1 MLAVSLKGMAGR
13 KLRTVLTALAVVLGV
28 ALIAGTYIL
37 TDTIDR
43 QFDQIFAQ
51 VRQGVD
57 VSVTPKKVFN
67 SDNNATPPAFP
78 ESYLSQVQNVPGV
91 QKASGGIFDEGV
103 VLDNKG
109 KKIGGAN
116 GAPNFISSDAP
127 APFNPFH
134 YVAGHGPRGPN
145 EISIDKYTADKQHWK
160 IGSIVRVGGQGPATP
175 YTVVG
180 IAKFGNLSGLAGA
193 PIAVMTLQQ
202 AQKVTDKVGKFDGI
216 DVKAAPGVKPEALVQ
231 RVQQALPG
239 TVTVRTGAEQAAKDA
254 SDTKSG
260 LGFIKTILLV
270 FAGVALFVGAF
281 MIFNSFSIT
290 IAQRTRELSM
300 LRTVG
305 ASRRQVLGSVL
316 GEAVVMGFTASLIG
330 LGLGVA
336 LAKGL
341 KALFKAIGAD
351 LPGGATVL
359 ESRTIIVSLIVGTLV
374 TLVASLSPAVR
385 ATRIQ
390 PIEGVREGAVLPS
403 TRFSRIKTPFGAV
416 TLAIGVGLM
425 CLGLL
430 TGSSGS
436 GVWLPLLF
444 GTILVFIGAAMFSSR
459 LVKPIASLVGRPI
472 ESLRGVTGQLAR
484 ENATR
489 NTARTAST
497 AAALMIGLAL
507 VSGVTIFA
515 SGIKKSVNSAIDNS
529 VKAGLVV
536 ENKDGWTSIP
546 AAAGKAVG
554 QVPGV
559 SSSSE
564 IRLSQAKVAGVS
576 GTPDVSGVDPATLPS
591 VYQLDW
597 KKGSNATLAGLARDG
612 GNNTIV
618 SESWAKSKDKHVG
631 DKVAV
636 TTQSG
641 NHATY
646 TIIGTYKN
654 NVHFLGDLAVSNA
667 TLARDFKITED
678 QFVMFGLKPGA
689 NADQVKT
696 QAENILSKQFP
707 NAQADTK
714 SGFKKT
720 QTEWINQISAFFYVL
735 LSLAVI
741 VSLFGIVNTLVLA
754 IYERTRELG
763 LLRAVGMSRRQVK
776 RIVRYESVI
785 TALIG
790 AILGTVLGVFFAVI
804 VSRPLASEGFELS
817 FPVGTLVILLI
828 LAGLAG
834 VLAAITP
841 ARRASKLNVL
851 EALAYE

>member
-37 TDTIDR
+37 TDTINH

-51 VRQGVD
+51 VRKGVD
-57 VSVTPKKVFN
+57 VSVTPKKIFN
-67 SDNNATPPAFP
+67 SDNNANPPAFP
-78 ESYLSQVQNVPGV
+78 ASYVAKVQQVPGV
-91 QKASGGIFDEGV
+91 EKASGGIFDNGV
-103 VLDNKG
+103 ILDNKG
-109 KKIGGAN
+109 KKIGGNN

-134 YVAGHGPRGPN
+134 YIAGHGPTGPN
-145 EISIDKYTADKQHWK
+145 QISIDKYTADKQHWHV
-160 IGSIVRVGGQGPATP
+160 GSVVRVGGQGPATP

-180 IAKFGNLSGLAGA
+180 IAKFGKLNGLAGA
-193 PIAVMTLQQ
+193 AIAVMTLDQ
-202 AQKVTDKVGKFDGI
+202 AQKVTDKVGKLDGI
-216 DVKAAPGVKPEALVQ
+216 DIQAQKGVAPQALVT
-231 RVQQALPG
+231 RVQQSLPN
-239 TVTVRTGAEQAAKDA
+239 TVTVRTGAEQAAQDSK
-254 SDTKSG
+254 DTKSG
-260 LGFIKTILLV
+260 LSFLKTLLLV

-316 GEAVVMGFTASLIG
+316 GEATVMGLVASVIG
-330 LGLGVA
+330 LGLGIG

-341 KALFKAIGAD
+341 KALFKAVGAD
-351 LPGGATVL
+351 LPGGSTVI
-359 ESRTIIVSLIVGTLV
+359 ETRTIIVSLIVGTLV
-374 TLVASLSPAVR
+374 TVVASLSPAFR

-390 PIEGVREGAVLPS
+390 PIEGVREGAEIPK

-416 TLAIGVGLM
+416 TLGLGVALM

-430 TGSSGS
+430 TNSTGSA
-436 GVWLPLLF
+436 VWLPLLF
-444 GTILVFIGAAMFSSR
+444 GTVLVFIGAAMFSSK
-459 LVKPIASLVGRPI
+459 LVRPIASLVGRPM
-472 ESLRGVTGQLAR
+472 ETLRGVSGQLAR

-515 SGIKKSVNSAIDNS
+515 AGIKKSVDSAIDTS
-529 VKAGLVV
+529 VRAGLVL
-536 ENKDGWTSIP
+536 ENKDGWSSIP
-546 AAAGKAVG
+546 QSAGKAVA

-559 SSSSE
+559 GASSE
-564 IRLSQAKVAGVS
+564 IRLSQARVAGVS
-576 GTPDVSGVDPATLPS
+576 GTPDVSGVNPATLPA

-597 KKGSNATLAGLARDG
+597 KKGSNATLNQLN
-612 GNNTIV
+612 GNNAIV
-618 SESWAKSKDKHVG
+618 SESWSKSKHKKVG
-631 DKVAV
+631 QQINI

-641 NHATY
+641 DHATY

-654 NVHFLGDLAVSNA
+654 NVHFLGDIAVTNQ
-667 TLARDFKITED
+667 TLARDFKVTQD
-678 QFVMFGLKPGA
+678 QFVMYGLKPGA
-689 NADQVKT
+689 NANQVQG
-696 QAENILSKQFP
+696 QATKILNAQFP

-714 SGFKKT
+714 SGFKKK
-720 QTEWINQISAFFYVL
+720 QTEWIGQISAFFYVL

-763 LLRAVGMSRRQVK
+763 LLRAVGMSKRQVR

-785 TALIG
+785 TAV
-790 AILGTVLGVFFAVI
+790 LGTVLGVFFAVI
-804 VSRPLASEGFELS
+804 ISRPLAGEGFQLS

>member
-67 SDNNATPPAFP
+67 SDNNANPPAFP
-78 ESYLSQVQNVPGV
+78 ASYVAKVQQVPGV
-91 QKASGGIFDEGV
+91 QKASGGIFDNGV
-103 VLDNKG
+103 ILDNKG
-109 KKIGGAN
+109 KKIGGSN

-127 APFNPFH
+127 APFNPFN
-134 YVAGHGPRGPN
+134 YVAGHGPTGPN
-145 EISIDKYTADKQHWK
+145 QISIDKYTADKQHWK
-160 IGSIVRVGGQGPATP
+160 VGSTVRVGGQGPAQP

-180 IAKFGNLSGLAGA
+180 IAKFGKLNGLAGA
-193 PIAVMTLQQ
+193 AIAVMTLDQ
-202 AQKVTDKVGKFDGI
+202 AQKVTDKVGKLDGI
-216 DVKAAPGVKPEALVQ
+216 DIQAQKGVSPQALVS
-231 RVQQALPG
+231 RVQQSLPN
-239 TVTVRTGAEQAAKDA
+239 TVTVRTGAEQAQKDA

-260 LGFIKTILLV
+260 LSFIKTLLLV

-316 GEAVVMGFTASLIG
+316 GEATIMGLVASVIG
-330 LGLGVA
+330 LGIGIG

-341 KALFKAIGAD
+341 KALFKAVGAD
-351 LPGGATVL
+351 LPGGSAVL
-359 ESRTIIVSLIVGTLV
+359 ETRTVIVSLIVGTLV
-374 TLVASLSPAVR
+374 TVIASLSPAFR

-390 PIEGVREGAVLPS
+390 PIEGVREGAVLPK
-403 TRFSRIKTPFGAV
+403 TRFQRIKTPFGAV
-416 TLAIGVGLM
+416 TLGLGVALM

-430 TGSSGS
+430 TNSTGNA
-436 GVWLPLLF
+436 VWLPLLF
-444 GTILVFIGAAMFSSR
+444 GTVLVFIGAAMFSSR
-459 LVKPIASLVGRPI
+459 LVRPIASLVGGPMER
-472 ESLRGVTGQLAR
+472 LRGVSGQLAR

-489 NTARTAST
+489 NTGRTAST

-515 SGIKKSVNSAIDNS
+515 AGIKKSVNNAIDSS

-546 AAAGKAVG
+546 AAAGKAVA

-559 SSSSE
+559 TSSSE

-597 KKGSNATLAGLARDG
+597 KKGSNATLGQLQ
-612 GNNTIV
+612 GNNAIV
-618 SESWAKSKDKHVG
+618 SESWSKSKHRKVG
-631 DKVAV
+631 QQINI

-654 NVHFLGDLAVSNA
+654 NVHFLGDIAVTNQ

-678 QFVMFGLKPGA
+678 QFVMFGLAPGA
-689 NADQVKT
+689 NADQAKA
-696 QAENILSKQFP
+696 QASKILAAQFP
-707 NAQADTK
+707 NAEADTK

-720 QTEWINQISAFFYVL
+720 QTEWIGQISAFFYVL

-804 VSRPLASEGFELS
+804 VSRPLAGEGFQLS

>member
-37 TDTIDR
+37 TDTINH

-51 VRQGVD
+51 VRKGVD
-57 VSVTPKKVFN
+57 VSVTPKKLFN
-67 SDNNATPPAFP
+67 TDNQANPPAFP
-78 ESYLSQVQNVPGV
+78 ASYVAKVQQVPGV
-91 QKASGGIFDEGV
+91 QKAAGGIFDDGTI
-103 VLDNKG
+103 LDNKG
-109 KKIGGAN
+109 KKIGGSG
-116 GAPNFISSDAP
+116 GAPNFISSNAP
-127 APFNPFH
+127 QPFDPFN
-134 YVAGHGPRGPN
+134 YVAGHPPTAPN

-160 IGSIVRVGGQGPATP
+160 IGSTVRVGGQGPAQP

-180 IAKFGNLSGLAGA
+180 IAKFGKLSGLAGA
-193 PIAVMTLQQ
+193 AIAVMTLDQ
-202 AQKVTDKVGKFDGI
+202 AQKVTDKVGKLDGI
-216 DVKAAPGVKPEALVQ
+216 DIQAQKGVTPQALVT
-231 RVQQALPG
+231 RVQQALPN

-260 LGFIKTILLV
+260 LSFLKTILLV

-316 GEAVVMGFTASLIG
+316 GEALVMGFVASLIG
-330 LGLGVA
+330 LGIGIG

-359 ESRTIIVSLIVGTLV
+359 ETRTIIVSLIVGTLV
-374 TLVASLSPAVR
+374 TLIASLSPAIR

-390 PIEGVREGAVLPS
+390 PIEGVREGAVLPK
-403 TRFSRIKTPFGAV
+403 TRFSRIKTPFGLA
-416 TLAIGVGLM
+416 TLALGVALM

-430 TGSSGS
+430 TNSTGSA
-436 GVWLPLLF
+436 VWLPLLF
-444 GTILVFIGAAMFSSR
+444 GTLLVFIGAAMFSSK
-459 LVKPIASLVGRPI
+459 LVRPIASLVGRPM
-472 ESLRGVTGQLAR
+472 ERLRGVSGQLAR

-489 NTARTAST
+489 NTGRTAST
-497 AAALMIGLAL
+497 AAALMVGLAL

-515 SGIKKSVNSAIDNS
+515 AGIKKSVNNAIDTS

-546 AAAGKAVG
+546 AAAGKSVA

-559 SSSSE
+559 TSSSE

-576 GTPDVSGVDPATLPS
+576 GTPDVSGVDPATLPA

-597 KKGSNATLAGLARDG
+597 KKGSNATLHQLD
-612 GNNTIV
+612 GNNAIV
-618 SESWAKSKDKHVG
+618 SESWSKSKHRKVG
-631 DKVAV
+631 QQINI

-654 NVHFLGDLAVSNA
+654 NVHFLGDIAVTNQ
-667 TLARDFKITED
+667 TLARDFRVTQD
-678 QFVMFGLKPGA
+678 QFVMYGLAPGA
-689 NADQVKT
+689 NADQVKN
-696 QAENILSKQFP
+696 QASRILAAQFP

-714 SGFKKT
+714 SGFKKK
-720 QTEWINQISAFFYVL
+720 QTEWIGQITAFFYVL

-763 LLRAVGMSRRQVK
+763 LLRAVGMSKRQVR

-804 VSRPLASEGFELS
+804 ISRPLAAEGFKLS

>member
-51 VRQGVD
+51 VRKGVD
-57 VSVTPKKVFN
+57 VSVTPKKIFN
-67 SDNNATPPAFP
+67 SDNNANPPAFP
-78 ESYLSQVQNVPGV
+78 ASYVAQVQQVPGV
-91 QKASGGIFDEGV
+91 EKAAGGIFDNGV
-103 VLDNKG
+103 ILDNKG
-109 KKIGGAN
+109 KKIGGSG

-127 APFNPFH
+127 APFNPFS
-134 YVAGHGPRGPN
+134 YVAGHGPTGPN
-145 EISIDKYTADKQHWK
+145 QISIDKYTADKQHWHV
-160 IGSIVRVGGQGPATP
+160 GSVVRVGGQGPAQP

-180 IAKFGNLSGLAGA
+180 IAKFGKLNGLAGA
-193 PIAVMTLQQ
+193 AIAVMTLDQ
-202 AQKVTDKVGKFDGI
+202 AQKVTDKVGKLDGI
-216 DVKAAPGVKPEALVQ
+216 DIQAQKGVSPQALVT
-231 RVQQALPG
+231 RVQQSLPN
-239 TVTVRTGAEQAAKDA
+239 TVTVRTGAEQAAQDSK
-254 SDTKSG
+254 DTKSG
-260 LGFIKTILLV
+260 LGFIKTLLLV

-305 ASRRQVLGSVL
+305 ATRRQVLGSVL
-316 GEAVVMGFTASLIG
+316 GEAVVMGFTASVIG
-330 LGLGVA
+330 LGLGIV

-341 KALFKAIGAD
+341 KALFKAVGAD
-351 LPGGATVL
+351 LPGGSAVV

-374 TLVASLSPAVR
+374 TVIASLSPALR

-390 PIEGVREGAVLPS
+390 PIEGVREGAVMPR

-416 TLAIGVGLM
+416 TLALGVGLM

-430 TGSSGS
+430 TNSTGS

-444 GTILVFIGAAMFSSR
+444 GTVLVFIGAAMFSSK
-459 LVKPIASLVGRPI
+459 LVRPIASLVGRPM
-472 ESLRGVTGQLAR
+472 ESLRGVSGQLAR

-489 NTARTAST
+489 NTSRTAST

-515 SGIKKSVNSAIDNS
+515 AGIKKSVDSAIDTS
-529 VKAGLVV
+529 VRAGLIL
-536 ENKDGWTSIP
+536 ENKDGWSSIP
-546 AAAGKAVG
+546 QSAGKAVA

-559 SSSSE
+559 GASSE
-564 IRLSQAKVAGVS
+564 VRLSQAKVAGVS
-576 GTPDVSGVDPATLPS
+576 GTPDVSGVNPQTLPA

-597 KKGSNATLAGLARDG
+597 KKGSNATLNQLS
-612 GNNTIV
+612 GNNAIV
-618 SESWAKSKDKHVG
+618 SESWSKSKHKKVG
-631 DKVAV
+631 QQISI

-654 NVHFLGDLAVSNA
+654 NVHFLGDIAVTNQ
-667 TLARDFKITED
+667 TLARDFKVTQD
-678 QFVMFGLKPGA
+678 QFVMYGLKPGA
-689 NADQVKT
+689 NENQV
-696 QAENILSKQFP
+696 QAQATKILNAQFP

-714 SGFKKT
+714 SGFKKK
-720 QTEWINQISAFFYVL
+720 QTEWISQISAFFYVL

-763 LLRAVGMSRRQVK
+763 LLRAVGMSKRQVK

-804 VSRPLASEGFELS
+804 VSRPLAGEGFKLS

>member
-37 TDTIDR
+37 TDTINR

-57 VSVTPKKVFN
+57 VSVSPKKIFN
-67 SDNNATPPAFP
+67 SDNNANPPAFP
-78 ESYLSQVQNVPGV
+78 ASYLSQVQQVQGV
-91 QKASGGIFDEGV
+91 QKASGGIFDNGV
-103 VLDNKG
+103 ILDSKG

-127 APFNPFH
+127 APFNPFN
-134 YVAGHGPRGPN
+134 YVSGHAPTANN
-145 EISIDKYTADKQHWK
+145 EISIDKYTADKQHWQV
-160 IGSIVRVGGQGPATP
+160 GDTVRVGGQGPAQP
-175 YTVVG
+175 FKLVG

-193 PIAVMTLQQ
+193 AIAVMPLQE
-202 AQKVTDKVGKFDGI
+202 AQKITNKVGKFDGI
-216 DVKAAPGVKPEALVQ
+216 DIQAAKGVKPEALVTS
-231 RVQQALPG
+231 VQQALPG
-239 TVTVRTGAEQAAKDA
+239 TVTVRTGAEQAQKDA

-260 LGFIKTILLV
+260 LSFLKTILLV

-316 GEAVVMGFTASLIG
+316 GEALVMGFVASLIG
-330 LGLGVA
+330 LGIGVG

-351 LPGGATVL
+351 LPGGATIL
-359 ESRTIIVSLIVGTLV
+359 ETRTIIVSLIVGTLV
-374 TLVASLSPAVR
+374 TLVASLSPAIR

-390 PIEGVREGAVLPS
+390 PIEGVREGAVLPK
-403 TRFSRIKTPFGAV
+403 TRFSKIKTPVGLA
-416 TLAIGVGLM
+416 TLGLGVALM

-430 TGSSGS
+430 TNSSGS
-436 GVWLPLLF
+436 AVWLPLLF
-444 GTILVFIGAAMFSSR
+444 GTVLVFIGTAMFSSR
-459 LVKPIASLVGRPI
+459 LVRPIASLIGKPMER
-472 ESLRGVTGQLAR
+472 LRGVTGQLAR

-489 NTARTAST
+489 NAGRTAST
-497 AAALMIGLAL
+497 AAALMVGLAL

-515 SGIKKSVNSAIDNS
+515 AGIKKSVNSAIDDS
-529 VKAGLVV
+529 VRAGLIV

-546 AAAGKAVG
+546 ATAGKAVA

-559 SSSSE
+559 GASSE

-576 GTPDVSGVDPATLPS
+576 GTPDVSGVDPSTLTS

-597 KKGSNATLAGLARDG
+597 KKGSNATLRQLA
-612 GNNTIV
+612 GNNVIV
-618 SESWAKSKDKHVG
+618 SDSWAKSKDKQVG
-631 DKVAV
+631 QHINI

-641 NHATY
+641 TRATY

-667 TLARDFKITED
+667 TLARDFKITQD

-689 NADQVKT
+689 NADRVKA
-696 QAENILSKQFP
+696 QASNILAAQFP
-707 NAQADTK
+707 NAEADTK
-714 SGFKKT
+714 AGFKKT
-720 QTEWINQISAFFYVL
+720 QTEWIGQITAFFYVL

-763 LLRAVGMSRRQVK
+763 LLRAVGMSRRQVR
-776 RIVRYESVI
+776 RIVRYEAVI

-804 VSRPLASEGFELS
+804 ISRPLAGEGFQLS

>member
-51 VRQGVD
+51 VRKGVD
-57 VSVTPKKVFN
+57 VSVTPKKLFN
-67 SDNNATPPAFP
+67 SDNNANPPAFP
-78 ESYLSQVQNVPGV
+78 ASYVSQVQQVPGV
-91 QKASGGIFDEGV
+91 QKAAGGIFDNGV
-103 VLDNKG
+103 ILDNKG
-109 KKIGGAN
+109 KKIGGSN

-134 YVAGHGPRGPN
+134 YVAGHGPTAPN
-145 EISIDKYTADKQHWK
+145 QISIDKYTADKQHWHV
-160 IGSIVRVGGQGPATP
+160 GSTVRVGGRGPAEP

-180 IAKFGNLSGLAGA
+180 IAKFGKLNGLAGA
-193 PIAVMTLQQ
+193 AIAVMTLDQ
-202 AQKVTDKVGKFDGI
+202 AQKVTNKVGKLDGI
-216 DVKAAPGVKPEALVQ
+216 DIKAAPGVKPEALVT
-231 RVQQALPG
+231 RVQQSLPG

-260 LGFIKTILLV
+260 LGFIKTLLLV

-316 GEAVVMGFTASLIG
+316 GEALVMGFTASAIG
-330 LGLGVA
+330 LGLGVV

-341 KALFKAIGAD
+341 KALFKAVGAD
-351 LPGGATVL
+351 LPGGSAVVET
-359 ESRTIIVSLIVGTLV
+359 RTIIVSLIVGTLV
-374 TLVASLSPAVR
+374 TLVASLSPAIR

-390 PIEGVREGAVLPS
+390 PIEGVREGAVLPK
-403 TRFSRIKTPFGAV
+403 TRFSKIKTPFGAV
-416 TLAIGVGLM
+416 TLGLGVALM

-430 TGSSGS
+430 TNSTGS

-444 GTILVFIGAAMFSSR
+444 GTLLVFIGAAMFSSK
-459 LVKPIASLVGRPI
+459 LVRPIASLVGRPM
-472 ESLRGVTGQLAR
+472 ETLRGVSGQLAR

-497 AAALMIGLAL
+497 AAALMVGLAL
-507 VSGVTIFA
+507 VAGVTIFA
-515 SGIKKSVNSAIDNS
+515 AGIKKSVNSAIDKS

-536 ENKDGWTSIP
+536 ENKDGWSSIP
-546 AAAGKAVG
+546 AAAGKSVA

-559 SSSSE
+559 GSSSE
-564 IRLSQAKVAGVS
+564 IRLSQAKVAGVN
-576 GTPDVSGVDPATLPS
+576 GTPDVSGVNPQTLPA

-597 KKGSNATLAGLARDG
+597 KKGSNATLARLE
-612 GNNTIV
+612 GNNAIV
-618 SESWAKSKDKHVG
+618 SESWSKSKHKKVG
-631 DKVAV
+631 QQINI

-654 NVHFLGDLAVSNA
+654 NVHFLGDIAVTNQ
-667 TLARDFKITED
+667 TLARDFKVTDD
-678 QFVMFGLKPGA
+678 QFVMYGLKPGA
-689 NADQVKT
+689 NDEQVKT
-696 QAENILSKQFP
+696 QASKILAAQYP
-707 NAQADTK
+707 NAEADTK

-720 QTEWINQISAFFYVL
+720 QTQWINQISAFFYVL

-804 VSRPLASEGFELS
+804 VSRPLAGEGFELS

>member
-13 KLRTVLTALAVVLGV
+13 KLRTVLTSLAVVLGV

-57 VSVTPKKVFN
+57 VSVSPKKLFN
-67 SDNNATPPAFP
+67 SDNQANPPAFP
-78 ESYLSQVQNVPGV
+78 ASYVSQVQQVPGV
-91 QKASGGIFDEGV
+91 EKAAGGIFDDGV
-103 VLDNKG
+103 ILDNKG
-109 KKIGGAN
+109 KKIGGSN

-127 APFNPFH
+127 APFNPFT
-134 YVAGHGPRGPN
+134 YVSGHGPTGPN
-145 EISIDKYTADKQHWK
+145 QISIDKYTADKQHWK
-160 IGSIVRVGGQGPATP
+160 VGDTVRVGGQGPAQP
-175 YTVVG
+175 YQLVG
-180 IAKFGNLSGLAGA
+180 IAKFGKLNGLAGA
-193 PIAVMTLQQ
+193 AIAVMTLDQ
-202 AQKVTDKVGKFDGI
+202 AQRVTDKVGKLDGI
-216 DVKAAPGVKPEALVQ
+216 DIQAAPGVKPQALVQ
-231 RVQQALPG
+231 RVQQSLPAS
-239 TVTVRTGAEQAAKDA
+239 VTVRTGAEQAAKDS

-260 LGFIKTILLV
+260 LSFIKTLLLV

-316 GEAVVMGFTASLIG
+316 GEAVVMGFVASVIG
-330 LGLGVA
+330 LGIGIG

-341 KALFKAIGAD
+341 KALFKAVGAD
-351 LPGGATVL
+351 LPGGSAVL
-359 ESRTIIVSLIVGTLV
+359 ETRTIIVSLVVGTLV
-374 TLVASLSPAVR
+374 TLVASLFPAIR

-390 PIEGVREGAVLPS
+390 PIEGVREGAVLPK
-403 TRFSRIKTPFGAV
+403 TRFAKIKTPFGAV
-416 TLAIGVGLM
+416 TLGIGVALM

-430 TGSSGS
+430 TGSSGNA
-436 GVWLPLLF
+436 VWLPLLF
-444 GTILVFIGAAMFSSR
+444 GTVLVFIGTAMFSSR
-459 LVKPIASLVGRPI
+459 LVRPIASLVGRPI
-472 ESLRGVTGQLAR
+472 ERLRGLTGQLAR

-489 NTARTAST
+489 NTGRTAST

-515 SGIKKSVNSAIDNS
+515 AGIKKSVNSAIDNS
-529 VKAGLVV
+529 VRAGLVV

-546 AAAGKAVG
+546 ASAGTAVA

-559 SSSSE
+559 SSSSA

-576 GTPDVSGVDPATLPS
+576 GTPDVSGVDPATLPG

-597 KKGSNATLAGLARDG
+597 KKGSNATLHRLDR
-612 GNNTIV
+612 NNAIV
-618 SESWAKSKDKHVG
+618 SESWSKSKHKKVG
-631 DKVAV
+631 QQIRV

-654 NVHFLGDLAVSNA
+654 NVHFLGDIAVTNA
-667 TLARDFKITED
+667 TLARDFKVTEN
-678 QFVMFGLKPGA
+678 QFVMFGLKPGT
-689 NADQVKT
+689 NPDQVKT
-696 QAENILSKQFP
+696 QASRILATQFP
-707 NAQADTK
+707 NAEAVTK
-714 SGFKKT
+714 AGFKKS
-720 QTEWINQISAFFYVL
+720 QTDWISQISAFFYVL

-741 VSLFGIVNTLVLA
+741 VSLFGIVNTLVLS

-790 AILGTVLGVFFAVI
+790 AILGIVLGVFFAVI
-804 VSRPLASEGFELS
+804 VSRPLAGEGFQLS

-834 VLAAITP
+834 VLAAIAP

>member
-51 VRQGVD
+51 VRKGVD

-67 SDNNATPPAFP
+67 SDNNANPPAFP
-78 ESYLSQVQNVPGV
+78 ASYLNQVQQVSGV
-91 QKASGGIFDEGV
+91 QKAAGGIFDDGV

-109 KKIGGAN
+109 KKIGGSG
-116 GAPNFISSDAP
+116 GAPNFISSNSP
-127 APFNPFH
+127 APFSPYT
-134 YVAGHGPRGPN
+134 YVTGHAPTAPN
-145 EISIDKYTADKQHWK
+145 QVAIDKYTADKQHWT
-160 IGSIVRVGGQGPATP
+160 IGQTVRVGGQGPAQP
-175 YTVVG
+175 YTLVG
-180 IAKFGNLSGLAGA
+180 ITKFGKLNGLAGA

-216 DVKAAPGVKPEALVQ
+216 DVQAQKGVTPQALVA

-239 TVTVRTGAEQAAKDA
+239 DVAVRTGAEQAAKD
-254 SDTKSG
+254 SKDTKSG
-260 LGFIKTILLV
+260 LSFIKTLLLV

-305 ASRRQVLGSVL
+305 ATRRQVLGSVL
-316 GEAVVMGFTASLIG
+316 GEALVVGFVASAIG
-330 LGLGVA
+330 LGIGVG

-341 KALFKAIGAD
+341 KALFKAVGAD
-351 LPGGATVL
+351 LPGGAAVV

-374 TLVASLSPAVR
+374 TLIASLSPAIR

-390 PIEGVREGAVLPS
+390 PIEGVREGAVIPR
-403 TRFSRIKTPFGAV
+403 TRFSRIKTPFGVA
-416 TLAIGVGLM
+416 TLALGVALM

-430 TGSSGS
+430 TNSTGSA
-436 GVWLPLLF
+436 VWLPLLF
-444 GTILVFIGAAMFSSR
+444 GTLLVFIGAAMFSSK
-459 LVKPIASLVGRPI
+459 LVRPIASLVGRPM
-472 ESLRGVTGQLAR
+472 EGLRGVTGQLAR

-489 NTARTAST
+489 NTGRTAST

-515 SGIKKSVNSAIDNS
+515 AGIKKSVNDAIDTS
-529 VKAGLVV
+529 VRAGLVV

-546 AAAGKAVG
+546 AAAGKAVA

-559 SSSSE
+559 TSSSE

-576 GTPDVSGVDPATLPS
+576 GTPDVSGVDPTTLPA

-597 KKGSNATLAGLARDG
+597 KKGSNATLHQLD
-612 GNNTIV
+612 GNNAIV
-618 SESWAKSKDKHVG
+618 SESWSKSKHKKVG
-631 DKVAV
+631 QQIRI
-636 TTQSG
+636 TTQNG

-654 NVHFLGDLAVSNA
+654 NVHFLGDIAVTNQ
-667 TLARDFKITED
+667 TLARDFKVTED
-678 QFVMFGLKPGA
+678 QFVMYGLAPGA
-689 NADQVKT
+689 NPDQVRN
-696 QAENILSKQFP
+696 QASRILAAQFP

-714 SGFKKT
+714 SGFKKKQT
-720 QTEWINQISAFFYVL
+720 QWINQISAFFYVL

-763 LLRAVGMSRRQVK
+763 LLRAVGMSKRQVR

-804 VSRPLASEGFELS
+804 VSRPLAGEGFKLS

>member
-57 VSVTPKKVFN
+57 VSVTPKKLFN
-67 SDNNATPPAFP
+67 SDNNANPPAFP
-78 ESYLSQVQNVPGV
+78 ASYVSQVQQVPGV
-91 QKASGGIFDEGV
+91 QKAAGGIFDNGV
-103 VLDNKG
+103 ILDNKG
-109 KKIGGAN
+109 KKIGGSN

-134 YVAGHGPRGPN
+134 YVAGHGPTAPN
-145 EISIDKYTADKQHWK
+145 QISIDKYTADKQHWHV
-160 IGSIVRVGGQGPATP
+160 GSTVRVGGRGPAEP

-180 IAKFGNLSGLAGA
+180 IAKFGKLNGLAGA
-193 PIAVMTLQQ
+193 AIAVMTLDQ
-202 AQKVTDKVGKFDGI
+202 AQKVTNKVGKLDGI
-216 DVKAAPGVKPEALVQ
+216 DIKAAPGIKPEALVG
-231 RVQQALPG
+231 RVQQALPN

-260 LGFIKTILLV
+260 LGFIKTLLLV

-316 GEAVVMGFTASLIG
+316 GEAVVMGFSASVIG
-330 LGLGVA
+330 LGLGIV

-341 KALFKAIGAD
+341 KALFKAVGAD
-351 LPGGATVL
+351 LPGGSAVV

-374 TLVASLSPAVR
+374 TVIASLSPALR

-390 PIEGVREGAVLPS
+390 PIEGVREGAVIPR
-403 TRFSRIKTPFGAV
+403 TRFSKIKTPFGAV
-416 TLAIGVGLM
+416 TLGLGVALM

-430 TGSSGS
+430 TNSTGSA
-436 GVWLPLLF
+436 VWLPLLF
-444 GTILVFIGAAMFSSR
+444 GTVLVFIGAAMFSSK
-459 LVKPIASLVGRPI
+459 LVRPIASLVGRPM
-472 ESLRGVTGQLAR
+472 ESLRGVSGQLAR

-497 AAALMIGLAL
+497 AAALMVGLAL

-515 SGIKKSVNSAIDNS
+515 AGIKKSVNSAIDNS

-536 ENKDGWTSIP
+536 ENKDGWSSIP
-546 AAAGKAVG
+546 QSAGKSVA

-559 SSSSE
+559 GNSSE

-576 GTPDVSGVDPATLPS
+576 GTPDVSGVNPVTLPS

-597 KKGSNATLAGLARDG
+597 KKGSNATLSRLD
-612 GNNTIV
+612 GNNAIV
-618 SESWAKSKDKHVG
+618 SESWSKSKHRKVG
-631 DKVAV
+631 QQISI

-654 NVHFLGDLAVSNA
+654 NVHFLGDIAVTNT
-667 TLARDFKITED
+667 TLARDFKVTDD
-678 QFVMFGLKPGA
+678 QFVMYGLKPGA
-689 NADQVKT
+689 NPDQVKA
-696 QAENILSKQFP
+696 QASKVLAAQYP
-707 NAQADTK
+707 NAEADTK

-763 LLRAVGMSRRQVK
+763 LLRAVGMSKRQVK

-804 VSRPLASEGFELS
+804 VSRPLAGEGFQLS

>member
-37 TDTIDR
+37 TDTINH

-51 VRQGVD
+51 VRKGVD
-57 VSVTPKKVFN
+57 VSVTPKKIFN
-67 SDNNATPPAFP
+67 SDNNANPPAFP
-78 ESYLSQVQNVPGV
+78 ASYVAQVQQVPGV
-91 QKASGGIFDEGV
+91 QKAAGGIFDNGV
-103 VLDNKG
+103 ILDNKG
-109 KKIGGAN
+109 KKIGGSN
-116 GAPNFISSDAP
+116 GAPNFISSNTP
-127 APFNPFH
+127 QPFNPFN
-134 YVAGHGPRGPN
+134 YVAGHAPTAPN
-145 EISIDKYTADKQHWK
+145 QISIDKYTADKQHWK
-160 IGSIVRVGGQGPATP
+160 LGSTVRVGGQGPAQP

-180 IAKFGNLSGLAGA
+180 IAKFGKLSGLAGA
-193 PIAVMTLQQ
+193 AIAVMTLDQ
-202 AQKVTDKVGKFDGI
+202 AQKATGKVGKLDGI
-216 DVKAAPGVKPEALVQ
+216 DIKAANGVTPQALVP

-239 TVTVRTGAEQAAKDA
+239 TVTVRTGAEQAAKDS

-260 LGFIKTILLV
+260 LSFLKTILLV
-270 FAGVALFVGAF
+270 FAGVSLFVGAF

-316 GEAVVMGFTASLIG
+316 GEALVMGFVASVIG
-330 LGLGVA
+330 LGIGIG

-351 LPGGATVL
+351 LPGGSTVL
-359 ESRTIIVSLIVGTLV
+359 ETRTIIVSLIVGTVV

-385 ATRIQ
+385 ATRIE
-390 PIEGVREGAVLPS
+390 PIEGVREGSVLPKS
-403 TRFSRIKTPFGAV
+403 RFSKIKTPVGLV
-416 TLAIGVGLM
+416 TLGLGVALM

-430 TGSSGS
+430 TNSTGSA
-436 GVWLPLLF
+436 VWLPLLF
-444 GTILVFIGAAMFSSR
+444 GTVLVFIGTAMFSSR
-459 LVKPIASLVGRPI
+459 LVRPIASLVGAPMER
-472 ESLRGVTGQLAR
+472 LRGVSGQLAR

-489 NTARTAST
+489 NTGRTAST

-515 SGIKKSVNSAIDNS
+515 AGIKKSVNSAIDTS

-536 ENKDGWTSIP
+536 ENKDGFTSIP
-546 AAAGKAVG
+546 AAAGKAVAT
-554 QVPGV
+554 VPGV
-559 SSSSE
+559 GASSE
-564 IRLSQAKVAGVS
+564 IRVSQAKVAGVS
-576 GTPDVSGVDPATLPS
+576 GTPDVSGVNPATLPS
-591 VYQLDW
+591 VYKVDW
-597 KKGSNATLAGLARDG
+597 KKGSDATLQRLN
-612 GNNTIV
+612 GNNVIV
-618 SESWAKSKDKHVG
+618 SQSWSKSKHKTVG
-631 DKVAV
+631 QHLQI

-667 TLARDFKITED
+667 TLARDFKVTQD

-689 NADQVKT
+689 NEDQVQG
-696 QAENILSKQFP
+696 QASHILAAQFP

-714 SGFKKT
+714 AGFKKK
-720 QTEWINQISAFFYVL
+720 QTDWIGQITAFFYVL

-763 LLRAVGMSRRQVK
+763 LLRAVGMSKRQVR

-804 VSRPLASEGFELS
+804 ISRPLAGEGFKLS

>member
-37 TDTIDR
+37 TDTINH

-51 VRQGVD
+51 VRKGVD
-57 VSVTPKKVFN
+57 VSVTPKKLFN
-67 SDNNATPPAFP
+67 TDNQANPPAFP
-78 ESYLSQVQNVPGV
+78 ASYVAQVQQVPGV
-91 QKASGGIFDEGV
+91 EKAAGGIFDNGV
-103 VLDNKG
+103 ILDNKG
-109 KKIGGAN
+109 KKIGGSN
-116 GAPNFISSDAP
+116 GAPNFISSDSP
-127 APFNPFH
+127 APFNPFV
-134 YVAGHGPRGPN
+134 YVAGHRPTGPN
-145 EISIDKYTADKQHWK
+145 QISIDKYTANKQHWK
-160 IGSIVRVGGQGPATP
+160 IGSTVRVGGQGPAQP

-180 IAKFGNLSGLAGA
+180 IAKFGKLNGLAGA
-193 PIAVMTLQQ
+193 AIAVMTLDQ
-202 AQKVTDKVGKFDGI
+202 AQRVTDKVGRLDGI
-216 DVKAAPGVKPEALVQ
+216 DIQAQKGVAPQALVT
-231 RVQQALPG
+231 RVQQSLPN
-239 TVTVRTGAEQAAKDA
+239 TVTVRTGAEQAAKDS

-260 LGFIKTILLV
+260 LSFLKTLLLV

-305 ASRRQVLGSVL
+305 ATRRQVLGSVL
-316 GEAVVMGFTASLIG
+316 GEATIMGFVASLIG
-330 LGLGVA
+330 LAIGIG

-341 KALFKAIGAD
+341 KALFKAVGAD
-351 LPGGATVL
+351 LPGGSTVIA
-359 ESRTIIVSLIVGTLV
+359 SRTIIVSLIVGTLV
-374 TLVASLSPAVR
+374 TVVASLSPAFR

-390 PIEGVREGAVLPS
+390 PIEGVREGAVMPK
-403 TRFSRIKTPFGAV
+403 TRFSKIKTPFGLA
-416 TLAIGVGLM
+416 TLGLGVGLM

-430 TGSSGS
+430 TNSTGS

-444 GTILVFIGAAMFSSR
+444 GTLLVFIGAAMFSSK
-459 LVKPIASLVGRPI
+459 LVRPIASLVGRPM

-489 NTARTAST
+489 NTGRTAST

-515 SGIKKSVNSAIDNS
+515 AGIKKSVDNAIDTS

-546 AAAGKAVG
+546 AAAGKAVA

-559 SSSSE
+559 TSSSE

-576 GTPDVSGVDPATLPS
+576 GTPDVSGVNPATLPG

-597 KKGSNATLAGLARDG
+597 KKGSNATLNQLD
-612 GNNTIV
+612 GNNAIV
-618 SESWAKSKDKHVG
+618 SESWSKSKHRKVG
-631 DKVAV
+631 QQIQI

-641 NHATY
+641 GHATY

-654 NVHFLGDLAVSNA
+654 NVHFLGDIAVTNQ
-667 TLARDFKITED
+667 TLARDFKVTQD
-678 QFVMFGLKPGA
+678 QFVMYGLAPGA

-696 QAENILSKQFP
+696 QASKVLAAQFP

-714 SGFKKT
+714 SGFKKK
-720 QTEWINQISAFFYVL
+720 QTEWIGQISAFFYVL

-763 LLRAVGMSRRQVK
+763 LLRAVGMSKRQVR

-804 VSRPLASEGFELS
+804 ISRPLAGEGFQLS

-841 ARRASKLNVL
+841 ARRASKLNIL

>member
-1 MLAVSLKGMAGR
+1 MLSVSLKGMAAR

-37 TDTIDR
+37 TDTINH

-51 VRQGVD
+51 VRKGVD
-57 VSVTPKKVFN
+57 VSVTTKKVFN
-67 SDNNATPPAFP
+67 TDNNANPPAFP
-78 ESYLSQVQNVPGV
+78 ASYVAKVQQVPGV
-91 QKASGGIFDEGV
+91 QKAAGGIFDNGTI
-103 VLDNKG
+103 LDNKG
-109 KKIGGAN
+109 KKIGGSN
-116 GAPNFISSDAP
+116 GAPNFISSNAP
-127 APFNPFH
+127 QPFDPFN
-134 YVAGHGPRGPN
+134 YVAGHPPTAAN

-160 IGSIVRVGGQGPATP
+160 IGSTVRVGGQGPAQP

-180 IAKFGNLSGLAGA
+180 IAKFGKLSGLAGA
-193 PIAVMTLQQ
+193 AIAVMTLDQ
-202 AQKVTDKVGKFDGI
+202 AQRATDKVGKLDGI
-216 DVKAAPGVKPEALVQ
+216 DIQAQKGVTPQALVT
-231 RVQQALPG
+231 RVQQSLPG
-239 TVTVRTGAEQAAKDA
+239 GVTVRTGSEQAAKDA

-260 LGFIKTILLV
+260 LSFLKTILLV

-316 GEAVVMGFTASLIG
+316 GEALVMGFVASVIG
-330 LGLGVA
+330 LGIGIG

-351 LPGGATVL
+351 LPGGSTVL
-359 ESRTIIVSLIVGTLV
+359 QTRTIVVSLIVGTLV
-374 TLVASLSPAVR
+374 TLVASVLPAVR

-390 PIEGVREGAVLPS
+390 PIEGVREGAVLAK
-403 TRFSRIKTPFGAV
+403 TRFSRIKTPFGAG
-416 TLAIGVGLM
+416 TLGLGVALM

-430 TGSSGS
+430 TGSTGS
-436 GVWLPLLF
+436 AVWLPLLF
-444 GTILVFIGAAMFSSR
+444 GTVLVFIGAAMFSSR
-459 LVKPIASLVGRPI
+459 LVRPIASLIGRPM
-472 ESLRGVTGQLAR
+472 EKLRGVSGQLAR

-489 NTARTAST
+489 NTGRTAST

-507 VSGVTIFA
+507 VSGVSIFA
-515 SGIKKSVNSAIDNS
+515 AGIKKSVNSAIDNS
-529 VKAGLVV
+529 VRAGLIV

-546 AAAGKAVG
+546 ANAGKAVAK
-554 QVPGV
+554 VPGV
-559 SSSSE
+559 GPSSE

-597 KKGSNATLAGLARDG
+597 KKGSNATLNRLD
-612 GNNTIV
+612 GNNAIV
-618 SESWAKSKDKHVG
+618 SESWSKSKHRKVG
-631 DKVAV
+631 QQIQV

-641 NHATY
+641 SHATY

-654 NVHFLGDLAVSNA
+654 NVHFLGDIAVTNA

-689 NADQVKT
+689 NPDQVKA
-696 QAENILSKQFP
+696 QASHILASQFP
-707 NAQADTK
+707 NAEADTK

-720 QTEWINQISAFFYVL
+720 QTQWINQISAFFYVL

-763 LLRAVGMSRRQVK
+763 LLRAVGMSKRQIR

-790 AILGTVLGVFFAVI
+790 AVLGTVLGVFFAVI
-804 VSRPLASEGFELS
+804 ISRPLAGEGFELS
-817 FPVGTLVILLI
+817 FPVGTLVILLV

-834 VLAAITP
+834 VLAAIAP
-841 ARRASKLNVL
+841 ARRASKLNIL
-851 EALAYE
+851 DALAYE

>member
-28 ALIAGTYIL
+28 ALISGTYIL

-67 SDNNATPPAFP
+67 SDNNANPPAFP
-78 ESYLSQVQNVPGV
+78 ASYVGQVQTVPGV
-91 QKASGGIFDEGV
+91 QKASGGIFDDGV

-127 APFNPFH
+127 APFNPFR
-134 YVAGHGPRGPN
+134 YVSGHGPRGPN

-160 IGSIVRVGGQGPATP
+160 VGSVVRVGGQGPATP

-193 PIAVMTLQQ
+193 PIAVMTLGQ
-202 AQKVTDKVGKFDGI
+202 AQKVTNKVGKFDGI
-216 DVKAAPGVKPEALVQ
+216 DIKAASGVNPDALVQ
-231 RVQQALPG
+231 RVQQALPN

-260 LGFIKTILLV
+260 LSFLKTILLV

-316 GEAVVMGFTASLIG
+316 GEALVMGFVASLIG
-330 LGLGVA
+330 LAIGIG

-351 LPGGATVL
+351 LPGGSTVV
-359 ESRTIIVSLIVGTLV
+359 ESRTIVVSLIVGTLV

-390 PIEGVREGAVLPS
+390 PIEGVREGSVLPK

-416 TLAIGVGLM
+416 TLALGVGLM

-430 TGSSGS
+430 TGSTGS
-436 GVWLPLLF
+436 AVWLPLLF
-444 GTILVFIGAAMFSSR
+444 GTVLVFIGTAMFSSR
-459 LVKPIASLVGRPI
+459 LVKPIASLVGKPM
-472 ESLRGVTGQLAR
+472 ETFRGVSGQLAR

-489 NTARTAST
+489 NPSRTAST

-515 SGIKKSVNSAIDNS
+515 AGIKKSVNSAIENN
-529 VKAGLVV
+529 VRAGLIV
-536 ENKDGWTSIP
+536 ENKDGWSSIP
-546 AAAGKAVG
+546 AAAGKSVA

-559 SSSSE
+559 GPSSE
-564 IRLSQAKVAGVS
+564 LRLSQAQVAGVS

-591 VYQLDW
+591 VYQPDW
-597 KKGSNATLAGLARDG
+597 KKGSNATLNQLD
-612 GNNTIV
+612 GNNAIV
-618 SESWAKSKDKHVG
+618 SESWSKSKHRNVG
-631 DKVAV
+631 QKIQL

-641 NHATY
+641 NHVTY

-654 NVHFLGDLAVSNA
+654 NVHFLGDIAVTNS

-696 QAENILSKQFP
+696 QASTILAHQFP

-714 SGFKKT
+714 AGFKKT
-720 QTEWINQISAFFYVL
+720 QTQWIGQITAFFYVL

-763 LLRAVGMSRRQVK
+763 LLRAVGMSKKQVR

-790 AILGTVLGVFFAVI
+790 AVLGTVLGVFFAVI
-804 VSRPLASEGFELS
+804 ISRPLAGEGFELS

-828 LAGLAG
+828 LAGFAG

>member
-67 SDNNATPPAFP
+67 SDNNANPPAFP
-78 ESYLSQVQNVPGV
+78 ASYAAQVQNVPGV

-109 KKIGGAN
+109 KRIGGAN

-127 APFNPFH
+127 APFNPFN
-134 YVAGHGPRGPN
+134 YVSGHGPRAPN

-160 IGSIVRVGGQGPATP
+160 VGSIVRVGGQGPATP

-202 AQKVTDKVGKFDGI
+202 AQKVTNKVGKLDGI
-216 DVKAAPGVKPEALVQ
+216 DIKAAPGVKPDALVQ

-239 TVTVRTGAEQAAKDA
+239 TVTVRTGAEQAAKDS

-260 LGFIKTILLV
+260 LSFLKTILLV

-316 GEAVVMGFTASLIG
+316 GEALVMGFVASLIG
-330 LGLGVA
+330 LGIGIG

-351 LPGGATVL
+351 LPGGSTVL
-359 ESRTIIVSLIVGTLV
+359 ETRTIIVSLIVGTLV

-390 PIEGVREGAVLPS
+390 PIEGVREGSVLPKS
-403 TRFSRIKTPFGAV
+403 RFSRIKTPFGAV
-416 TLAIGVGLM
+416 TLGLGVALM

-430 TGSSGS
+430 TNSTGSA
-436 GVWLPLLF
+436 VWLPLMF

-459 LVKPIASLVGRPI
+459 LVKPIASLVGAPMER
-472 ESLRGVTGQLAR
+472 LRGVSGQLAR

-489 NTARTAST
+489 NTGRTAST

-515 SGIKKSVNSAIDNS
+515 AGIKKSVNSAIDNS
-529 VKAGLVV
+529 VRAGLIV

-546 AAAGKAVG
+546 ANAGKAVA

-559 SSSSE
+559 GASSE
-564 IRLSQAKVAGVS
+564 IRLSQAQVAGVS
-576 GTPDVSGVDPATLPS
+576 GTPDVSGVDPATLPT

-597 KKGSNATLAGLARDG
+597 KKGSNATLQKLD

-618 SESWAKSKDKHVG
+618 SDSWSKSKDKSVG
-631 DKVAV
+631 DKVNI

-667 TLARDFKITED
+667 TLARDFKVTED

-689 NADQVKT
+689 NADQVKN
-696 QAENILSKQFP
+696 QASTILAAQFP
-707 NAQADTK
+707 NAEADTK
-714 SGFKKT
+714 AGFKKAQT
-720 QTEWINQISAFFYVL
+720 QWIGQITAFFYVL

-763 LLRAVGMSRRQVK
+763 LLRAVGMSKRQVR

-790 AILGTVLGVFFAVI
+790 AVLGTVLGVFFAVI
-804 VSRPLASEGFELS
+804 ISRPLAGEGFELS

>member
-37 TDTIDR
+37 TDTINH

-51 VRQGVD
+51 VRKGVD
-57 VSVTPKKVFN
+57 VSVTPKKIFN
-67 SDNNATPPAFP
+67 SDNNANPPAFP
-78 ESYLSQVQNVPGV
+78 ASYVAQVQQVPGV
-91 QKASGGIFDEGV
+91 EKAAGGIFDNGV
-103 VLDNKG
+103 ILDNKG
-109 KKIGGAN
+109 KKIGGSN
-116 GAPNFISSDAP
+116 GAPNFISSNTPQPFD
-127 APFNPFH
+127 PFN
-134 YVAGHGPRGPN
+134 YVAGHAPTAPN
-145 EISIDKYTADKQHWK
+145 QISIDKYTADKQHWK
-160 IGSIVRVGGQGPATP
+160 LGSTVRVGGQGPAQP

-180 IAKFGNLSGLAGA
+180 IAKFGKLSGLAGA
-193 PIAVMTLQQ
+193 AIAVMTLDE
-202 AQKVTDKVGKFDGI
+202 AQKVTNKVGKLDGI
-216 DVKAAPGVKPEALVQ
+216 DIKAANGVTPQALVP

-239 TVTVRTGAEQAAKDA
+239 TVTVRTGAEQAAKDS

-260 LGFIKTILLV
+260 LSFLKTILLV
-270 FAGVALFVGAF
+270 FAGVSLFVGAF

-316 GEAVVMGFTASLIG
+316 GEALIMGFVASVIG
-330 LGLGVA
+330 LGIGIG

-359 ESRTIIVSLIVGTLV
+359 ETRTIIVSLIVGTVV

-385 ATRIQ
+385 ATRIA
-390 PIEGVREGAVLPS
+390 PIEGVREGSVLPK
-403 TRFSRIKTPFGAV
+403 TRFSKIKTPFGLV
-416 TLAIGVGLM
+416 TLGLGVALM

-430 TGSSGS
+430 TNSTGSA
-436 GVWLPLLF
+436 VWLPLLF
-444 GTILVFIGAAMFSSR
+444 GTVLVFIGTAMFSSR
-459 LVKPIASLVGRPI
+459 LVRPIASLVGRPM
-472 ESLRGVTGQLAR
+472 ERLRGVSGQLAR

-489 NTARTAST
+489 NTGRTAST

-507 VSGVTIFA
+507 VAGVTIFA
-515 SGIKKSVNSAIDNS
+515 AGIKKSVNSAIDSS

-536 ENKDGWTSIP
+536 ENKDGFTSIP
-546 AAAGKAVG
+546 AAAGKAVR

-559 SSSSE
+559 AASSE

-576 GTPDVSGVDPATLPS
+576 GTPDVSGVDAATLPS
-591 VYQLDW
+591 VYKVDW
-597 KKGSNATLAGLARDG
+597 KKGSDATLQRLD
-612 GNNTIV
+612 GNNVIV
-618 SESWAKSKDKHVG
+618 SQSWSKSKHKTVG
-631 DKVAV
+631 QQLQI

-667 TLARDFKITED
+667 TLARDFKVTED

-689 NADQVKT
+689 NADQVQG
-696 QAENILSKQFP
+696 QASHILAAQFP

-714 SGFKKT
+714 AGFKKK
-720 QTEWINQISAFFYVL
+720 QTDWIGQITAFFYVL

-763 LLRAVGMSRRQVK
+763 LLRAVGMSKRQVR

-804 VSRPLASEGFELS
+804 ISRPLAGEGFKLS

>member
-1 MLAVSLKGMAGR
+1 
-13 KLRTVLTALAVVLGV
+13 
-28 ALIAGTYIL
+28 
-37 TDTIDR
+37 
-43 QFDQIFAQ
+43 
-51 VRQGVD
+51 VD
-57 VSVTPKKVFN
+57 VSVTPKKIFN
-67 SDNNATPPAFP
+67 SDNNANPPAFP
-78 ESYLSQVQNVPGV
+78 ESYVSQVQQVSGV
-91 QKASGGIFDEGV
+91 QKASGGIFDNGV
-103 VLDNKG
+103 ILDNKG
-109 KKIGGAN
+109 KKIGGSN

-127 APFNPFH
+127 APFNPFN
-134 YVAGHGPRGPN
+134 YVAGHGPTGPG

-160 IGSIVRVGGQGPATP
+160 VGSIVRVGGQGPAQP
-175 YTVVG
+175 FKVVG
-180 IAKFGNLSGLAGA
+180 IAKFGNLNGLAGA
-193 PIAVMTLQQ
+193 AIAVMTLPE
-202 AQKVTDKVGKFDGI
+202 AQKMTNKVGKLDGI
-216 DVKAAPGVKPEALVQ
+216 DIQAAKGVKPQALVQ
-231 RVQQALPG
+231 NVQQALPA

-305 ASRRQVLGSVL
+305 ATRRQVLGSVL
-316 GEAVVMGFTASLIG
+316 GEALVMGFVASVIG
-330 LGLGVA
+330 LGIGIG

-351 LPGGATVL
+351 LPGGSAVL
-359 ESRTIIVSLIVGTLV
+359 ETRTIIVSLIVGTLV

-385 ATRIQ
+385 ATRIE
-390 PIEGVREGAVLPS
+390 PIEGVREGAVIPK
-403 TRFSRIKTPFGAV
+403 TRFSRLKTPFGAV

-436 GVWLPLLF
+436 AVWLPLLF
-444 GTILVFIGAAMFSSR
+444 GTVLVFIGTAMFSSK
-459 LVKPIASLVGRPI
+459 LVKPIASVIGKPMEKLA
-472 ESLRGVTGQLAR
+472 GVSGQLAR
-484 ENATR
+484 ENSTR

-497 AAALMIGLAL
+497 AAALMVGLAL

-546 AAAGKAVG
+546 ASAGKSISA

-559 SSSSE
+559 GASSE
-564 IRLSQAKVAGVS
+564 IRLSQAKVAGVN
-576 GTPDVSGVDPATLPS
+576 GTPDVSGLDPATLPS
-591 VYQLDW
+591 VYQVDW
-597 KKGSNATLAGLARDG
+597 KDGSNATLARLN
-612 GNNTIV
+612 GNNAIV
-618 SESWAKSKDKHVG
+618 SQSWAKSKDKKVG
-631 DKVAV
+631 QQINI

-641 NHATY
+641 NKATY

-667 TLARDFKITED
+667 TLARDFKVTED
-678 QFVMFGLKPGA
+678 QFVMYALKPGA
-689 NADQVKT
+689 NADQVKNH
-696 QAENILSKQFP
+696 ASAILAKEFP
-707 NAQADTK
+707 NAEADTK

-720 QTEWINQISAFFYVL
+720 QTQWINQIAAFFYVL

-763 LLRAVGMSRRQVK
+763 LLRAVGMSKRQVR

-790 AILGTVLGVFFAVI
+790 AVLGTVLGVFFAVI
-804 VSRPLASEGFELS
+804 ISRPLADEGFQLS

-841 ARRASKLNVL
+841 ARRAAKLNVL

>member
-37 TDTIDR
+37 TDTINH

-51 VRQGVD
+51 VRKGVD

-67 SDNNATPPAFP
+67 SDNNANPPAFP
-78 ESYLSQVQNVPGV
+78 ASYVAKVQQVPGV
-91 QKASGGIFDEGV
+91 QKAAGGIFDNGV
-103 VLDNKG
+103 ILDNKG
-109 KKIGGAN
+109 KKIGGSG

-134 YVAGHGPRGPN
+134 YVSGHGPTGPN
-145 EISIDKYTADKQHWK
+145 QISIDKYTADKQHWHV
-160 IGSIVRVGGQGPATP
+160 GSTVRVGGQGPATP

-180 IAKFGNLSGLAGA
+180 IAKFGKLNGLAGA
-193 PIAVMTLQQ
+193 AIAVMTLDQ
-202 AQKVTDKVGKFDGI
+202 AQKVTDKVGKLDGI
-216 DVKAAPGVKPEALVQ
+216 DIQAQKGVKPEALVT
-231 RVQQALPG
+231 RVQQSLPS
-239 TVTVRTGAEQAAKDA
+239 TVTVRTGAEQAAKDS

-260 LGFIKTILLV
+260 LSFLKTLLLV

-316 GEAVVMGFTASLIG
+316 GEATIMGLVASVIG
-330 LGLGVA
+330 LGIGIG

-341 KALFKAIGAD
+341 KALFKAVGAD
-351 LPGGATVL
+351 LPGGSTVIA
-359 ESRTIIVSLIVGTLV
+359 SRTIIVSLIVGTLV
-374 TLVASLSPAVR
+374 TIVASLSPAFR

-390 PIEGVREGAVLPS
+390 PIEGVREGAEIPK

-416 TLAIGVGLM
+416 TLGLGVALM

-430 TGSSGS
+430 TNSTGSA
-436 GVWLPLLF
+436 VWLPLLF
-444 GTILVFIGAAMFSSR
+444 GTVLVFIGAAMFSSK
-459 LVKPIASLVGRPI
+459 LVRPIASLVGRPM
-472 ESLRGVTGQLAR
+472 ESLRGVSGQLAR

-489 NTARTAST
+489 NTSRTAST

-515 SGIKKSVNSAIDNS
+515 AGIKKSVDSAIDTS
-529 VKAGLVV
+529 VRAGLVL
-536 ENKDGWTSIP
+536 ENKDGWSSIP
-546 AAAGKAVG
+546 QSAGKAVA

-559 SSSSE
+559 GASSE
-564 IRLSQAKVAGVS
+564 VRLSQAKVAGVS
-576 GTPDVSGVDPATLPS
+576 GTPDVSGVNPQTLPA

-597 KKGSNATLAGLARDG
+597 KHGSNATLNQLGS
-612 GNNTIV
+612 GNAIV
-618 SESWAKSKDKHVG
+618 SESWSKSKHKKVG
-631 DKVAV
+631 QQINI

-654 NVHFLGDLAVSNA
+654 NVHFLGDIAVTNQ
-667 TLARDFKITED
+667 TLARDFKVTQD
-678 QFVMFGLKPGA
+678 QFVMYALTPGA
-689 NADQVKT
+689 NANQV
-696 QAENILSKQFP
+696 QAQATKILNAQFP

-714 SGFKKT
+714 SGFKKK
-720 QTEWINQISAFFYVL
+720 QTEWIGQISAFFYVL

-763 LLRAVGMSRRQVK
+763 LLRAVGMSRRQVR

-804 VSRPLASEGFELS
+804 ISRPLAGEGFKLS

-851 EALAYE
+851 EALAYV